1 MLKSTL
7 LVSALSLAAG
17 FRAAP
22 LLVPTKPMAAA
33 QVRPSSRDTS
43 LPWLRCHSLR
53 HRAEADM
60 LLLLLLLLLLS
71 GAAAR
76 C

>member
-22 LLVPTKPMAAA
+22 LRVPTKPMAAA
-33 QVRPSSRDTS
+33 QVRPSAREIT
-43 LPWLRCHSLR
+43 PF
-53 HRAEADM
+53 AP
-60 LLLLLLLLLLS
+60 LS
-71 GAAAR
+71 FLVPPS
-76 C
+76 